1 MKTALILF
9 AHGARDPE
17 WANPMRRVQAA
28 VQARQPGV
36 PVELA
41 FLEFMAPTLSESI
54 AGLLAGGVR
63 KIVVMPMFIARG
75 GHLKRDLP
83 EMLAALRVAH
93 PDVEFIQGDFH
104 DEAVLRQLESA
115 LGGRRVIVVPGAR
128 YQAIVAAANSP
139 LGNPIRQAARAVRA
153 RWRKG

>member
-28 VQARQPGV
+28 VRQQQPDV

-41 FLEFMAPTLSESI
+41 FLEFMAPTCPSVRSPRWCLP
-54 AGLLAGGVR
+54 AARR

-75 GHLKRDLP
+75 GHLKRDAP
-83 EMLAALRVAH
+83 EMLAMLRSTY
-93 PDVEFIQGDFH
+93 PERRIFT
-104 DEAVLRQLESA
+104 
-115 LGGRRVIVVPGAR
+115 GRGHR
-128 YQAIVAAANSP
+128 
-139 LGNPIRQAARAVRA
+139 RA
-153 RWRKG
+153 RDRRSGHGHGDA

>member
-28 VQARQPGV
+28 VRSRQPGV

-41 FLEFMAPTLSESI
+41 FLEFMAPTLPECI
-54 AGLLAGGVR
+54 AGLLADGVG

-75 GHLKRDLP
+75 GHLKRDVP
-83 EMLAALRVAH
+83 EMLAALRAEH
-93 PDVEFIQGDFH
+93 PDVEFVLGDAIGEH
-104 DEAVLRQLESA
+104 ET
-115 LGGRRVIVVPGAR
+115 VV
-128 YQAIVAAANSP
+128 QAMAAAA
-139 LGNPIRQAARAVRA
+139 LLEAGLQIA
-153 RWRKG
+153 G